1 MNYRYYP
8 GCTLKTRA
16 KELDRYARRSAEALG
31 ITLTELDE
39 WQCCGG
45 AYTAATN
52 EVATKLSS
60 VRALMAA
67 EEAGED
73 LVTLC
78 SACHNVLKRV
88 RDDLLNNE
96 NFAFKVQQYMK
107 PEKPYEGKTKVVHFL
122 EMLRDTVGFDKIAEK
137 VVNP

>member
-96 NFAFKVQQYMK
+96 NFA
-107 PEKPYEGKTKVVHFL
+107 
-122 EMLRDTVGFDKIAEK
+122 LRYSSI
-137 VVNP
+137 